1 MLLSQSGQLGEVA
14 SNLGGPENFQGW
26 PRLSGQSDRVVISG
40 VETRRDH
47 PAGASGTTRPL
58 KLNAST
64 VITTYN
70 EGLGLLKD

>member
-40 VETRRDH
+40 VETRR
-47 PAGASGTTRPL
+47 
-58 KLNAST
+58 
-64 VITTYN
+64 
-70 EGLGLLKD
+70 